1 MKNGLEVKNIVFGE
15 LRKISAEE
23 YRDSSGTDV
32 TWDGLV
38 DGIDVKLILANSSEE
53 AKKASIYI
61 VSRPDMLIAGQ
72 WSWGNEVKVKSGG
85 KDEIGYVVPMP
96 AGVASSDYRDYT
108 GPLRYIVEVRIS
120 DSAKGEVLLRKAK
133 YYDIPAK
140 VGADELEESGFD
152 IYKVLKELEKT
163 TILHDLYI
171 DGNPK
176 EGIKSIKA
184 KLLNFGEKT
193 QYIGIDIRAERKGS
207 GWQTQFFYEVEP
219 KKEVPIDIGGVVA
232 SIPEEEDLR
241 VKGRGTVVIRHGGIE
256 YLRIR
261 AVSIP
266 EHVFKSQRARSWFL
280 GESYEYEEEYKS
292 SIAKFDFY
300 FKEGE

>member
-38 DGIDVKLILANSSEE
+38 DGTDVKLILANSSEE
-53 AKKASIYI
+53 AKKASIYV

-85 KDEIGYVVPMP
+85 EDEISYVVPML
-96 AGVASSDYRDYT
+96 AGIASSDYRDYT
-108 GPLRYIVEVRIS
+108 GPLRYVVEVRIS
-120 DSAKGEVLLRKAK
+120 DSAKSEVLLRKAK

-193 QYIGIDIRAERKGS
+193 QYIGIDTRAERKGS
-207 GWQTQFFYEVEP
+207 GYQTQFFYEVGT
-219 KKEVPIDIGGVVA
+219 KEDISVDIGSFILAKCPPGM
-232 SIPEEEDLR
+232 
-241 VKGRGTVVIRHGGIE
+241 E

-300 FKEGE
+300 FKEEDK